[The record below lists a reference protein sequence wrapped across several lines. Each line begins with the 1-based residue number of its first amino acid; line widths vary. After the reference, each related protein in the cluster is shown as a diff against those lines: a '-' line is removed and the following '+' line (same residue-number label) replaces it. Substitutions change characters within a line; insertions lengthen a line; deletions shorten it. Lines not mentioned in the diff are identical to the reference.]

1 MIDLYSWPTPNGL
14 KLHITV
20 EELAIPYNLHVVN
33 STRGEQFD
41 PEFLKISPN
50 NKIPALVDQDGP
62 GGKPYAVFETG
73 AMMLYLAEKTGQ
85 LIPSDPVGRHDTLQW
100 LMFQMGGVGPMF
112 GQYAH
117 FTHYAPEK
125 IDYAVERYTNEC
137 MRLYGVLETRLATS
151 EYLAGDD
158 YTIADIGN
166 YSWMHS
172 YERRGLDIAGHD
184 NVLRWLNVIGE
195 RPAVQ
200 KGKEILSDKQ
210 RVGAPD
216 KETLENYFGSTQYE
230 RKG

>member
-1 MIDLYSWPTPNGL
+1 MIDLYTWFTPNGRKVSL
-14 KLHITV
+14 ML
-20 EELAIPYNLHVVN
+20 EECGLEYTTHAINI
-33 STRGEQFD
+33 GKDDQFA

-50 NKIPALVDQDGP
+50 NKIPAIVDNDN
-62 GGKPYAVFETG
+62 GKSLMESG
-73 AMMLYLAEKTGQ
+73 AILMYLADKTGKFW
-85 LIPSDPVGRHDTLQW
+85 PTDPDNKWNTVEW

-158 YTIADIGN
+158 YTIADIAN